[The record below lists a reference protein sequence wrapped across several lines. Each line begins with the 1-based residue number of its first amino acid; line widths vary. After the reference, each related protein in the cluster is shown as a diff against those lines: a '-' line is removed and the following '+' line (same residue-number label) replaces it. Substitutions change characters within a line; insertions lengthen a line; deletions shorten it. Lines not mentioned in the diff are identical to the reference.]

1 MGYRANVLVVDD
13 EEIVC
18 KSCRRILASEGH
30 NVQTALNGREALR
43 KVEED
48 KYDVLI
54 ADWKMPEIDGMEVL
68 RIVKKNH
75 PEIIAIM
82 MTGYPSVES
91 AVKAMRLGVANYVAK
106 PIDPDGLSQT
116 LQKALQE
123 RKSTRDDLFYYQKYI
138 WARLLQDGTVEVGV
152 NEKLRQDVGD
162 VIYVD
167 LPCHRTRSEHGRLFI
182 RALAADKQMH
192 KLCVPIRG
200 KVVAINHEINFNT
213 DLINKD
219 PLGRGWILRI
229 EPTDLQEDLKEW
241 SGNVSVSSDPHETQ
255 TGSLNRVATPDTK
268 TVELTRTEIKTKP
281 EAEPAAVAE
290 IEEPASGMDRTVHA
304 SGATAGKFF
313 LSALASRLF
322 FVSLLPICVGAILK
336 ALYLKV
342 SPEGAN

>member
-18 KSCRRILASEGH
+18 KSCRRILAQEGH

-54 ADWKMPEIDGMEVL
+54 ADWKMPEIDGMEIL

-75 PEIIAIM
+75 PEIIAIL

-219 PLGRGWILRI
+219 PLGKGWVVRI

-241 SGNVSVSSDPHETQ
+241 SGNVSVSPGTHETQ
-255 TGSLNRVATPDTK
+255 MGSLNRLATPDREV
-268 TVELTRTEIKTKP
+268 VEQTRTEIQTKP
-281 EAEPAAVAE
+281 EAATAADSE
-290 IEEPASGMDRTVHA
+290 RPA

-322 FVSLLPICVGAILK
+322 FVSLLPICVGAIMK